1 LPFRHAEYNFYRAAQ
16 HGLDAILLWPTTR
29 GNSPREAPVRE
40 LCHEYLSVAAAGLG
54 ALGVAAGDI
63 DTMLGVIRDRLD
75 RDLSPAR
82 WQRHLLDRLDA
93 NMPRPDALRRLLE
106 IYMAEAATR
115 RPMSQWNPGA

>member
-1 LPFRHAEYNFYRAAQ
+1 
-16 HGLDAILLWPTTR
+16 
-29 GNSPREAPVRE
+29 VRE